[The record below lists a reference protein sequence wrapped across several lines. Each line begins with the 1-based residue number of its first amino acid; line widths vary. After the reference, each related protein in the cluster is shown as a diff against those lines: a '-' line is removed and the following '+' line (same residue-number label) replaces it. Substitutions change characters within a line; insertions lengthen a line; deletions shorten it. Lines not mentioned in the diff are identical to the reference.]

1 MAELGHFYPSTLSRS
16 GTSIMRRMKT
26 RQAILFINS
35 ILLLI
40 TLSACSTSNE
50 VTPTQTAI
58 PATLTSTPTMTF
70 TPSPVPATSIP
81 TPLTCLTESG
91 EVKQAAIPET
101 IPSQEFLIYL
111 PPCYENSADARF
123 PVLYLLHGLT
133 YNQDQWVRLG
143 VPTVA
148 DQLIHSGEAVPFIVV
163 FPDDHYW
170 NAPAGAS
177 FGNRLIN
184 TIIPYID
191 ENYRTLADRE
201 HRALGGLSSGGGWTV
216 QLGFEHPQLFRSLGL
231 HSAAIFTEDTPD
243 IENIMHKIPKDTR
256 PRVWFDIGDADKDL
270 GSGRLFEEIL
280 TRNNYLHGFH
290 LFTGAH
296 TETYW
301 AAHIDEYLRW
311 YTQAWQE
318 TPAQ

>member
-16 GTSIMRRMKT
+16 GTSIMRRMMT
-26 RQAILFINS
+26 RQAILLINS

-50 VTPTQTAI
+50 VTPTKTAT
-58 PATLTSTPTMTF
+58 PATLTSAPTMHF

-101 IPSQEFLIYL
+101 NPSQEFLIYL

-143 VPTVA
+143 VPTDS
-148 DQLIHSGEAVPFIVV
+148 DQVIHSGDSVPFIVV

-191 ENYRTLADRE
+191 ENYQTLADRE
-201 HRALGGLSSGGGWTV
+201 HRALGGLSSGGGLTV
-216 QLGFEHPQLFRSLGL
+216 QLVFEQPKLLGCMAFYA
-231 HSAAIFTEDTPD
+231 AAIFTEDAPY
-243 IENIMHKIPKDTR
+243 IENI
-256 PRVWFDIGDADKDL
+256 
-270 GSGRLFEEIL
+270 
-280 TRNNYLHGFH
+280 
-290 LFTGAH
+290 
-296 TETYW
+296 
-301 AAHIDEYLRW
+301 
-311 YTQAWQE
+311 
-318 TPAQ
+318 